1 MILTCP
7 ECATRYFVPDGSVGP
22 EGRTVRCASC
32 SNSWRAFPEADAPLE
47 LDVSEEEAVAFT
59 QEIEAQASAGAPGT
73 GAGGRARLRAARRG
87 TAEGLPAEGE
97 AASREPPRGGLRRPV
112 GPGRRGRGG
121 VLATLAVSRES
132 VVQAWPKSASAY
144 AAIGLPVNPT
154 GLVIER
160 QQATP
165 SFMEGRPAII
175 VRGSIRNVRTQ
186 PVIAPPLEI
195 TLLDGGGKAL
205 ATKISQAVNPSVPAG
220 ASRYFEETVLDPPG
234 AVAEVEVKFA
244 LDHKTGGPA
253 EPAKLRKTSEH

>member
-32 SNSWRAFPEADAPLE
+32 ANSWRAFPEAEGPLE

-59 QEIEAQASAGAPGT
+59 QEIEAQASATASGPEDVPVSALPGEELPKVF
-73 GAGGRARLRAARRG
+73 RQKVKQRRENRRAAASG
-87 TAEGLPAEGE
+87 ALWGLG
-97 AASREPPRGGLRRPV
+97 AA
-112 GPGRRGRGG
+112 G
-121 VLATLAVSRES
+121 VVALLATIAVSREN
-132 VVQAWPKSASAY
+132 VVRAWPKSASAF
-144 AAIGLPVNPT
+144 AAVGLPVNPT

-175 VRGSIRNVRTQ
+175 VRGSIRNVRGE
-186 PVIAPPLEI
+186 PVLAPPLEI
-195 TLLDGGGKAL
+195 TLLDGSGKAV

-234 AVAEVEVKFA
+234 TVAEVEVKFA
-244 LDHKTGGPA
+244 LDHKTGAPA

>member
-1 MILTCP
+1 VKQRR
-7 ECATRYFVPDGSVGP
+7 ENR
-22 EGRTVRCASC
+22 
-32 SNSWRAFPEADAPLE
+32 
-47 LDVSEEEAVAFT
+47 
-59 QEIEAQASAGAPGT
+59 
-73 GAGGRARLRAARRG
+73 RAAASG
-87 TAEGLPAEGE
+87 ALWGLG
-97 AASREPPRGGLRRPV
+97 AA
-112 GPGRRGRGG
+112 G
-121 VLATLAVSRES
+121 VVALLATLAVSRES